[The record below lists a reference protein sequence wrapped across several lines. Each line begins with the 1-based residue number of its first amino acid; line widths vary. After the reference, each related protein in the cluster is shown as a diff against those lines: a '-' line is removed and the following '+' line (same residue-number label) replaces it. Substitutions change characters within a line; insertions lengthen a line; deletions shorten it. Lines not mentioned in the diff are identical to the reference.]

1 MSTEQELL
9 DRAKTLADKIYQL
22 KTALKTAEEVEIR
35 RMLNTEIA
43 KAEEEFRNVQEQ
55 LIAIQEQKAKVTQD
69 QMRIITTG
77 QAEKNL
83 NNANA
88 QLNNVNTATTNSLDS
103 VINQLKSVLGS
114 AGDAV
119 NSALANLRAF
129 FDQFKPENIP
139 STIQNVIDTA
149 KAQFSGIKTETENS
163 LKGML
168 DNLVTQMATTM
179 TNAQTS
185 ATDWLKQQYETYI
198 SPLFNQMVNLLD
210 NQIKPAISSIGDF
223 LNALPGNVGTLFANI
238 GKGIGDFF
246 SNLKV
251 DFSNAFLNFINPV
264 KEFFQNFDFF
274 TAFGLGAFLD
284 LFTSGFNLLNTLFT
298 FDPVACTKAFMDAQ
312 NVAASMFPA
321 KSLG

>member
-1 MSTEQELL
+1 
-9 DRAKTLADKIYQL
+9 
-22 KTALKTAEEVEIR
+22 
-35 RMLNTEIA
+35 MLNTEIA
-43 KAEEEFRNVQEQ
+43 QAEAEFKTVQEQ
-55 LIAIQEQKAKVTQD
+55 LIAIQEQKAKATQD

-83 NNANA
+83 SNANA
-88 QLNNVNTATTNSLDS
+88 QLNNVSTATTNSIDS

-119 NSALANLRAF
+119 NSALAQLRAF

-139 STIQNVIDTA
+139 STIQSVIDTA
-149 KAQFSGIKTETENS
+149 KNQMLGIKTETENS

-198 SPLFNQMVNLLD
+198 SPLFDQLKGVLD

-223 LNALPGNVGTLFANI
+223 LNALPGNVSTLFSNV

-251 DFSNAFLNFINPV
+251 DFSNAFSNFINPV
-264 KEFFQNFDFF
+264 KDFFSNFDFF

-284 LFTSGFNLLNTLFT
+284 LFTSGFNLLNTLFS
-298 FDPVACTKAFMDAQ
+298 FDPAACAKAFIDAQ

-321 KSLG
+321 KG